1 MQPVVVDIA
10 NSCGYCIDNMLH
22 QRLLLTIGGCVV
34 LLLGASEVAAAF
46 TMYAGRKTHNN
57 MKDTY
62 QLKANSNPLL
72 ELVKVVAGNDD
83 DHKGDIDS
91 VYDFD
96 ASLASEIQD
105 ALMSAG
111 IEGIDNDG
119 VAMMMED
126 TGGKINKQTNNFEP
140 RPPSYPPNKPHQY
153 TSSELLLPPHT
164 ALASV
169 LANQYNI
176 DLNSITITPSA
187 KKITAEDV
195 EYHIWKLAQP
205 PCSAEVLELAHSR
218 GIDLN
223 ELYDDEDRETELDMS
238 DVQLFIQHE
247 RSLKLSSQKI
257 MKNGRI
263 VKVDNDTLSSKKKM
277 KKMSDLDK
285 RVEANMDKLSDK
297 AMKLFGSVSDEIVQQ
312 VKLQTGINSNGN
324 AVQHEFSAVKDFDI
338 DLASEIEEA
347 LSIAS
352 NIDGEVGISAVCGED
367 TRTIEPSQ
375 EERLQVGEQEIES
388 SDAATTK
395 FSEDELQS
403 MTCVQLKEL
412 LREQGMRVSGR
423 KAELID
429 RLLDGYC
436 DVAQEDDD
444 RGDDNTP
451 PLFFAT
457 LQ

>member
-1 MQPVVVDIA
+1 
-10 NSCGYCIDNMLH
+10 MLH
-22 QRLLLTIGGCVV
+22 QRLLLIIDGCVV
-34 LLLGASEVAAAF
+34 LLLGAYEVTAAF

-111 IEGIDNDG
+111 INNDDG

-153 TSSELLLPPHT
+153 ISSELLLPPHT

-176 DLNSITITPSA
+176 DLNSITPSA

-263 VKVDNDTLSSKKKM
+263 VKIDNDTLSSKKRM

-324 AVQHEFSAVKDFDI
+324 AAQHEFSAVKDFDI

-352 NIDGEVGISAVCGED
+352 NIDGEVVYPVCGED
-367 TRTIEPSQ
+367 TRTIEPSP
-375 EERLQVGEQEIES
+375 EERLQVVEQEIES

-395 FSEDELQS
+395 FSEEELQS

-436 DVAQEDDD
+436 HVAQEDDD

-457 LQ
+457 LR